1 MSPVASS
8 EPRPLLEGLAEDDD
22 LGSSDR
28 GVEMFGYCSTFG
40 SELILGVD
48 VSEEGTMATEGGSG
62 DMKFGGGCDWRFSA
76 IAPSAD
82 VLISGEGRL

>member
-48 VSEEGTMATEGGSG
+48 VSEESLDRARKIAAKEGVANSRFEGG
-62 DMKFGGGCDWRFSA
+62 DAEAHGGHFWASW
-76 IAPSAD
+76 
-82 VLISGEGRL
+82 